1 MSAPPFVRQVYEG
14 RDAQRLQD
22 TIEPV
27 AEQIASVPLMN
38 GVLLK
43 DKRVDKT
50 TDIKHGL
57 GRPVVGWLV
66 VRQRGEPSV
75 FDEQDDNPT
84 PGKTLRLNA
93 KQAGVQQ
100 PVTIDLWV
108 F

>member
-1 MSAPPFVRQVYEG
+1 MSAAPFVRRVYEG

-27 AEQIASVPLMN
+27 AQQIDAVPLLR

-43 DKRVDKT
+43 NKLVDKT
-50 TDIKHGL
+50 TDIPHGL

-75 FDEQDDNPT
+75 FDEQDENPA

-93 KQAGVQQ
+93 RQAGIQR
-100 PVTIDLWV
+100 PVTIDVWV

>member
-1 MSAPPFVRQVYEG
+1 MSAAPFVRRVYEG

-27 AEQIASVPLMN
+27 AQQIDAVPLLR

-43 DKRVDKT
+43 DKTITKT
-50 TDIKHGL
+50 LGQDPTDIHHGL

-66 VRQRGEPSV
+66 VRQRSAGTV
-75 FDEQDDNPT
+75 YDEQDDNPA
-84 PGKTLRLNA
+84 PAKTLRLNTSA
-93 KQAGVQQ
+93 TV
-100 PVTIDLWV
+100 VIDLWV

>member
-1 MSAPPFVRQVYEG
+1 MSAAPFVRRVYEG

-27 AEQIASVPLMN
+27 AQQIDTVPLLR

-43 DKRVDKT
+43 NKT
-50 TDIKHGL
+50 IISTAPTDIQHGL

-66 VRQRGEPSV
+66 VRQRSTGTV
-75 FDEQDDNPT
+75 YDGQDDNPA

-93 KQAGVQQ
+93 SAEV
-100 PVTIDLWV
+100 VADLWV

>member
-1 MSAPPFVRQVYEG
+1 MSAAPFVRQVYEG

-27 AEQIASVPLMN
+27 AQQIDSVPFLR

-43 DKRVDKT
+43 NKQVYKT
-50 TDIKHGL
+50 TDIQHGL
-57 GRPVVGWLV
+57 GRPVVGWMV

-75 FDEQDDNPT
+75 FDEQDENPA

-93 KQAGVQQ
+93 KQAGVQR